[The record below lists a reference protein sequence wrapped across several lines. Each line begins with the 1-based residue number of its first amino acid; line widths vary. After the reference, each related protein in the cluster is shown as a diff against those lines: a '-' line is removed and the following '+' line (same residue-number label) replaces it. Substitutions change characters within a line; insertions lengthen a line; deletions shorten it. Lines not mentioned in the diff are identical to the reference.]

1 MKKKNTRTRTR
12 TRTRTKKTLH
22 NNKGGSSI
30 EQKGF
35 AAQVRSAL
43 RYVDPHLY
51 KELCEIVHSGDLS
64 ENKTNNVFLDTLNKY
79 DEKAQHLLL
88 DAIHKIMMNPNI
100 ADHKKQDILNGVDSI
115 MNKKTHTTPKYLNTL
130 MTASKSYL
138 HQEDDMP
145 KSKSKSKTSKRS
157 RLR

>member
-1 MKKKNTRTRTR
+1 
-12 TRTRTKKTLH
+12 
-22 NNKGGSSI
+22 
-30 EQKGF
+30 
-35 AAQVRSAL
+35 
-43 RYVDPHLY
+43 
-51 KELCEIVHSGDLS
+51 
-64 ENKTNNVFLDTLNKY
+64 
-79 DEKAQHLLL
+79 
-88 DAIHKIMMNPNI
+88 MNPNI

-145 KSKSKSKTSKRS
+145 KSKSKSKSKTSKRS

>member
-1 MKKKNTRTRTR
+1 MKKKI
-12 TRTRTKKTLH
+12 TRTRTKKKHARTH
-22 NNKGGSSI
+22 NHKGGSSI

-64 ENKTNNVFLDTLNKY
+64 ENKKSNVFHDTLNHY
-79 DEKAQHLLL
+79 DEKVQHLLL

-100 ADHKKQDILNGVDSI
+100 ADRKKQEILNGVDSI
-115 MNKKTHTTPKYLNTL
+115 MNKQSHTTPKYVNTL

-138 HQEDDMP
+138 HQEDIMP
-145 KSKSKSKTSKRS
+145 KSKSKTSKRS
-157 RLR
+157 RHH